1 MAKTNM
7 LMREKRRL
15 EGSEE
20 STLPDAARSSR
31 S

>member
-7 LMREKRRL
+7 LMREKKRL
-15 EGSEE
+15 EGGEE
-20 STLPDAARSSR
+20 IRGPARRSSR